1 MIIAVKKNGVASIG
15 GDLYASASVLQKMPP
30 NYVRN
35 IEKVFTV
42 GSSYLG
48 TDENEAVMSALTHYF
63 SQKKK
68 TPTFANEQEI
78 FLEFMDLHKALKDDY
93 LLETSSKN
101 DGPFEP
107 LGFNTLIANAYGI
120 FGAFSSHSVIEYSR
134 FYAIGRG
141 ADYALG
147 ALEALYDSKKSSE
160 ELVQAA
166 LEVVSQFEIESG
178 SPGKIYNVRL
188 K

>member
-1 MIIAVKKNGVASIG
+1 MIVVVRKNEVASIG
-15 GDLYASASVLQKMPP
+15 GDQYASASVLQKMPP

-35 IEKVFTV
+35 TEKVFRV

-48 TDENEAVMSALTHYF
+48 VDENEAVMSALTHCF

-68 TPTFANEQEI
+68 NPAFSDEHRI
-78 FLEFMDLHKALKDDY
+78 FLEFMGLHRTLRDDY
-93 LLETSSKN
+93 FLQAPSKN

-107 LGFNTLIANAYGI
+107 LGFNTLIANAHGI
-120 FGAFSSHSVIEYSR
+120 FGAFSSHAVIEYSR

-147 ALEALYDSKKSSE
+147 ALEALYELDKSSE

-178 SPGKIYNVRL
+178 PPGKIYNVRI